1 MNASGAFGILPKR
14 ESVVISVRVPLD
26 VKTWL
31 AAQAKRNISSQTAEI
46 IRTLRDRMQREQREA
61 VR

>member
-1 MNASGAFGILPKR
+1 MDLPER
-14 ESVVISVRVPLD
+14 ESVVISLRVPVD

-46 IRTLRDRMQREQREA
+46 IRTLRDRMDAEREKAAR
-61 VR
+61 

>member
-1 MNASGAFGILPKR
+1 MNQPER

-31 AAQAKRNISSQTAEI
+31 AVQAKRNISSQTAEI
-46 IRTLRDRMQREQREA
+46 IRTLRDRMNQERQEKA
-61 VR
+61 MG